1 TDPSRREGIFVASSG
16 PVKPF
21 SFHAVTLAAAL
32 LCLLPA
38 PAGASAS
45 ARVNPGGAA
54 VGSAGPGAGAGSAGT
69 VRTAASSPHVLS
81 VRIRSVRCVPAP
93 KCSLNP
99 RQVSVNGTLLVG
111 GPGLRAGMVV
121 AFPRSAGARISSNSP
136 GGRLRSSSLGLIVTV
151 PGSAHSGRIMVM
163 LGGGRHTSSY
173 GPIYVFHHALHPPRP
188 LTPAGSPG
196 GSALDGQGMWIWY
209 LSRSNGGSVPAIAAR
224 AHATG
229 VGTVLVKSSDGS
241 TNYWSQFSS
250 RLVQE
255 LHANGL
261 KVCAWQY
268 VYGSSPAGPPPPPAP
283 AAAHRAP

>member
-1 TDPSRREGIFVASSG
+1 A
-16 PVKPF
+16 
-21 SFHAVTLAAAL
+21 
-32 LCLLPA
+32 
-38 PAGASAS
+38 
-45 ARVNPGGAA
+45 
-54 VGSAGPGAGAGSAGT
+54 GAGAGSAGT

-99 RQVSVNGTLLVG
+99 RQVSVNGTLLVVG
-111 GPGLRAGMVV
+111 TGLKAGMVV

-136 GGRLRSSSLGLIVTV
+136 AGRLRSSGLALIVTV
-151 PGSAHSGRIMVM
+151 PSDAHSGRVMVM
-163 LGGGRHTSSY
+163 LSHGRHTSSF

-188 LTPAGSPG
+188 VTPSASPS

-209 LSRSNGGSVPAIAAR
+209 LSRSNGGSIPSIAAR
-224 AHATG
+224 AHAAG

-241 TNYWSQFSS
+241 SNYWSQFSS

-261 KVCAWQY
+261 KVCARQY
-268 VYGSSPAGPPPPPAP
+268 VYRPSPAGPPPPPA
-283 AAAHRAP
+283 